1 MPKIWADCEMTEPH
15 MNRDRSSETL
25 ILNLLRMQRYCAL
38 LALAAL
44 VFAATPLMYAQSVN
58 PLEGDVRAIRGGA
71 GLFRAQCATCH
82 GADAKGIASIEAPD
96 LTQIWRR
103 RSLSAAAVF
112 EIIRHGIPGSIMPP
126 HSLTDTEN
134 WMLVAYLQ
142 SAAEVGVI
150 GLPAG
155 DQAAGR
161 RAFIENCSSC
171 HRAHG
176 VGEGLGPNL
185 SVMTSQ
191 RSLESLVASVRDPDA
206 LVGRGYKLVRLRV
219 SEDEEITGLI
229 KSEDAF
235 SMQLQDDTGRLRSVH
250 KSELQLVERLSGSLM
265 PEFARSQLS
274 NQRLFDIFNFL
285 QNGAQP

>member
-1 MPKIWADCEMTEPH
+1 
-15 MNRDRSSETL
+15 MNRDRSSKVL
-25 ILNLLRMQRYCAL
+25 IRHLLRPQWPFVL
-38 LALAAL
+38 LAMTAL
-44 VFAATPLMYAQSVN
+44 VFAATPLIHAQSAN
-58 PLEGDVRAIRGGA
+58 PLEGDARAIRGGA

-82 GADAKGIASIEAPD
+82 GADAKGISSIDAPD
-96 LTQIWRR
+96 LTQIWSQ
-103 RSLSAAAVF
+103 RSLSAAVVF

-142 SAAEVGVI
+142 SVAEAGVV
-150 GLPAG
+150 GLPPG
-155 DQAAGR
+155 DLAAGR

-206 LVGRGYKLVRLRV
+206 LVGRGYKLVRLRA
-219 SEDEEITGLI
+219 SENEEITGLI

-235 SMQLQDDTGRLRSVH
+235 SMQLQDDKGRLRSVN
-250 KSELQLVERLSGSLM
+250 KSELQMVERLSGSLM

-274 NQRLFDIFNFL
+274 VQRLFDIFNFL
-285 QNGAQP
+285 QNGAQS

>member
-1 MPKIWADCEMTEPH
+1 MT
-15 MNRDRSSETL
+15 
-25 ILNLLRMQRYCAL
+25 
-38 LALAAL
+38 AL
-44 VFAATPLMYAQSVN
+44 VFAATPLMNAQSAN
-58 PLEGDVRAIRGGA
+58 PLEGDARAIRGGA

-82 GADAKGIASIEAPD
+82 GADAKGISSIEAPD
-96 LTQIWRR
+96 LTQIWSQ

-142 SAAEVGVI
+142 SVAEAGVI

-155 DQAAGR
+155 DPAAGR
-161 RAFIENCSSC
+161 RAFIENCSTC

-191 RSLESLVASVRDPDA
+191 RSLESLIASVRDPDA
-206 LVGRGYKLVRLRV
+206 LVGRGYKLVRLRA

-235 SMQLQDDTGRLRSVH
+235 SMQLQDDTGRLRSVK
-250 KSELQLVERLSGSLM
+250 KSDLQTVERLSGSLM
-265 PEFARSQLS
+265 PAFARSQLGD
-274 NQRLFDIFNFL
+274 QRLFDIFNFL
-285 QNGAQP
+285 QNGAQQ

>member
-1 MPKIWADCEMTEPH
+1 
-15 MNRDRSSETL
+15 
-25 ILNLLRMQRYCAL
+25 MQRYMAL

-44 VFAATPLMYAQSVN
+44 VFATTPFLYAQSVN

-71 GLFRAQCATCH
+71 SLFRAQCATCH

-96 LTQIWRR
+96 LTQIWSR

-112 EIIRHGIPGSIMPP
+112 EIIRHGIPGSIMSP

-142 SAAEVGVI
+142 SIAEAGVI

-155 DQAAGR
+155 DAAAGR
-161 RAFIENCSSC
+161 RAFVENCSTC

-176 VGEGLGPNL
+176 VGESLGPNL
-185 SVMTSQ
+185 SNVTSQ
-191 RSLESLVASVRDPDA
+191 LSLERLIASVRDPDA
-206 LVGRGYKLVRLRV
+206 RVGRGYKLVHLSA
-219 SEDEEITGLI
+219 SEGEEITGLI

-235 SMQLQDDTGRLRSVH
+235 SLQLQDDTGRLRSVN
-250 KSELQLVERLSGSLM
+250 KADLQTVERLPGSLM
-265 PEFARSQLS
+265 PAFVRAQLS
-274 NQRLFDIFNFL
+274 DQRLFDIFNFL
-285 QNGAQP
+285 QNGAQQ

>member
-1 MPKIWADCEMTEPH
+1 
-15 MNRDRSSETL
+15 MNRDRSLEVP
-25 ILNLLRMQRYCAL
+25 IRHLLRPHWSFVS
-38 LALAAL
+38 LAMATVL
-44 VFAATPLMYAQSVN
+44 FAATPLLYAQSVN
-58 PLEGDVRAIRGGA
+58 PLEGDARAIRGGA

-82 GADAKGIASIEAPD
+82 GANAKGISSIEAPD
-96 LTQIWRR
+96 LTQIWSQ

-142 SAAEVGVI
+142 SIAQAGVV

-155 DQAAGR
+155 DAAAGR
-161 RAFIENCSSC
+161 LAFVENCSTC

-176 VGEGLGPNL
+176 VGESLGPNL
-185 SVMTSQ
+185 SNVTSQ
-191 RSLESLVASVRDPDA
+191 LSLERLVASVRDPDA
-206 LVGRGYKLVRLRV
+206 LVGRGYKLVQLRV
-219 SEDEEITGLI
+219 SEGEEITGLI

-235 SMQLQDDTGRLRSVH
+235 SLQLQDDTGRLRSVN
-250 KSELQLVERLSGSLM
+250 KSELQTVERLPGSLM
-265 PEFARSQLS
+265 PAFVRTQLS

-285 QNGAQP
+285 QNGAQQ

>member
-1 MPKIWADCEMTEPH
+1 
-15 MNRDRSSETL
+15 MNRDRSLEVP
-25 ILNLLRMQRYCAL
+25 IRHLLRPQWSFVS
-38 LALAAL
+38 LAMATVL
-44 VFAATPLMYAQSVN
+44 FAATPLLYAQSVN
-58 PLEGDVRAIRGGA
+58 PLEGDARAIRGGA

-82 GADAKGIASIEAPD
+82 GANAKGISSIEAPD
-96 LTQIWRR
+96 LTQIWSQ

-142 SAAEVGVI
+142 SIAQAGVV

-155 DQAAGR
+155 DAAAGR
-161 RAFIENCSSC
+161 LAFVENCSTC

-176 VGEGLGPNL
+176 VGESLGPNL
-185 SVMTSQ
+185 SNVTSQ
-191 RSLESLVASVRDPDA
+191 LSLERLVASVRDPDA
-206 LVGRGYKLVRLRV
+206 LVGRGYKLVQLRV
-219 SEDEEITGLI
+219 SEGEEITGLI

-235 SMQLQDDTGRLRSVH
+235 SLQLQDDTGRLRSVN
-250 KSELQLVERLSGSLM
+250 KSELQTVERLPGSLM
-265 PEFARSQLS
+265 PAFVRTQLS

-285 QNGAQP
+285 QNGAQQ

>member
-1 MPKIWADCEMTEPH
+1 MTEPH

-44 VFAATPLMYAQSVN
+44 VFAATPLLYAQSAN

-96 LTQIWRR
+96 LTQIWSR

-155 DQAAGR
+155 DPAAGR

-206 LVGRGYKLVRLRV
+206 LVGRGYKLVRLRA

-235 SMQLQDDTGRLRSVH
+235 SMQLQDNTGRLRSVN
-250 KSELQLVERLSGSLM
+250 KSELQMVERLSGSLM

-285 QNGAQP
+285 QNGAQS

>member
-1 MPKIWADCEMTEPH
+1 
-15 MNRDRSSETL
+15 MNRDRSLEVP
-25 ILNLLRMQRYCAL
+25 IRHLLCPQWSFVL
-38 LALAAL
+38 LAMATVL
-44 VFAATPLMYAQSVN
+44 FAATPLLYAQSVN
-58 PLEGDVRAIRGGA
+58 PLEGDARAIRGGA

-82 GADAKGIASIEAPD
+82 GANAKGISSIAAPD
-96 LTQIWRR
+96 LTQIWSQ

-142 SAAEVGVI
+142 SIAQAGVV

-155 DQAAGR
+155 DAAAGR
-161 RAFIENCSSC
+161 LAFVENCSTC

-176 VGEGLGPNL
+176 VGESLGPNL
-185 SVMTSQ
+185 SNVTSQ
-191 RSLESLVASVRDPDA
+191 LSLERLVASVRDPDA
-206 LVGRGYKLVRLRV
+206 LVGRGYKLVQLRV
-219 SEDEEITGLI
+219 SEGEEITGLI

-235 SMQLQDDTGRLRSVH
+235 SLQLQDDTGRLRSVN
-250 KSELQLVERLSGSLM
+250 KSELQTVERLPGSLM
-265 PEFARSQLS
+265 PAFVRTQLS

-285 QNGAQP
+285 QNGAQQ